1 MVNQNSEEFNL
12 FAVPSEKL
20 VLMSACTFGFY
31 CWYWLFQ
38 NWSRVCKIRN
48 RSFSPLVRTWLFPLY
63 NRSLFEEIKTLA
75 KEKDLPVGWS
85 ATGLS
90 IGFLFFLV
98 GFYSPY
104 TVFISIFVGVIL
116 VPINNT
122 CGLLNEANGLKE
134 SWEGFDKKDRIII
147 IVGGILVI
155 QGFLQVVLHSGFLQS
170 DFLRSF
176 YSVMLEFLSK
186 N

>member
-1 MVNQNSEEFNL
+1 M

-20 VLMSACTFGFY
+20 ILMSACTFGFY
-31 CWYWLFQ
+31 CWYWLFK
-38 NWSRVCKIRN
+38 NWSSVCKVRN

-63 NRSLFEEIKTLA
+63 NSSLFEEIKTLA

-90 IGFLFFLV
+90 VGFLLFLV
-98 GFYSPY
+98 GFFSTY
-104 TVFISIFVGVIL
+104 TVFISIFVGVVL

-134 SWEGFDKKDRIII
+134 SWEGFDRKDWNIII
-147 IVGGILVI
+147 LGGILVTVS
-155 QGFLQVVLHSGFLQS
+155 FLKVIVHSGFLQS
-170 DFLRSF
+170 
-176 YSVMLEFLSK
+176 LSNVLQPLLK
-186 N
+186 